1 MRLFEDTLPISG
13 EEKTIRPKGYT
24 GLHAFHK
31 YWGKKP
37 LEVLA
42 FLIEH
47 LTAPH
52 DLVMDP
58 FAGSGTAGIEA
69 LRLNRRFIGFDL
81 NPIATKLTAFQLNP
95 PPLASVAAAFQR
107 VENEAKPQIMQ
118 SYHSARFSTPATHYL
133 WEGKSLR
140 EVWDVRRGKNGR
152 NVYKS
157 TPDDLYLS
165 QEFQQYLPINFR
177 LPKFFS
183 NSRINAKSDL
193 LVSDIFTGR
202 ALRNIDILLGAIQG
216 LPETERDS
224 LLLALTAAVGQ
235 MSKMVFAIT
244 GRGKTTGDKSEKTEV
259 GSWVIGFWRP
269 HLHFEINVWTC
280 FENKVKKMLPALA
293 DADQSYK
300 QKTSSTVTDVLQGSA
315 SYSVQQGDAV
325 TLMED
330 LPEHSADLIVTDPPH
345 GDRQPYLELSEL
357 WNALLNVSVDFAKE
371 IVVSDAAER
380 NKNLDEYNVRM
391 KKFFHLAASRVKSTG
406 VLALL
411 FNASDSL
418 SWEFLVDCRETVGQH
433 GMDYLGCFPAKYS
446 ALSVVQDNRE
456 GSLKHDYVLLFA
468 LSPDKYR
475 TLCGGFPGWSVEM
488 PIPED
493 K

>member
-1 MRLFEDTLPISG
+1 MKLFEDLLPVSG
-13 EEKTIRPKGYT
+13 EEKLIRPKGYT

-47 LTAPH
+47 LTAPQ

-58 FAGSGTAGIEA
+58 FTGSGTAGVEA

-81 NPIATKLTAFQLNP
+81 NPIAIKLTGFQLDP
-95 PPLASVAAAFQR
+95 PSLSSVAAAFHS
-107 VENEAKPQIMQ
+107 VEKETKSQIMET
-118 SYHSARFSTPATHYL
+118 YHSPQFSTPATHYL
-133 WEGKSLR
+133 WEGGTLR
-140 EVWDVRRGKNGR
+140 EVWDVKRGKNGR
-152 NVYKS
+152 NIYKP
-157 TPDDLYLS
+157 TQQDLSLF
-165 QEFQQYLPINFR
+165 QEFQQYQPNNFR
-177 LPKFFS
+177 LPVFFS

-202 ALRNIDILLGAIQG
+202 ALRNIDVLLGVIQG
-216 LPETERDS
+216 LPESERNS

-280 FENKVKKMLPALA
+280 FENKVKKMMPGLA
-293 DADQSYK
+293 NTDQSHR
-300 QKTSSTVTDVLQGSA
+300 QKHSSIVRDVLQSSA
-315 SYSVQQGDAV
+315 NYSVQQGDAV

-330 LPEHSADLIVTDPPH
+330 LPEHCVDLIVTDPPH

-357 WNALLNVSVDFAKE
+357 WNALLNAPVDFSKE

-380 NKNLDEYNVRM
+380 RKSVEEYNVRM
-391 KKFFHLAASRVKSTG
+391 KHFFHLAASKIKPTG

-418 SWEFLVDCRETVGQH
+418 SWEFLVDCRETVAQH

-456 GSLKHDYVLLFA
+456 GSLKHDYILLF
-468 LSPDKYR
+468 SSNPVRYR
-475 TLCGGFPGWSVEM
+475 TLCDEFPGWSKEM
-488 PIPED
+488 PIPD
-493 K
+493 GK